1 MGLLRSCF
9 EITDKF
15 KLLTRITAKAVLRNP
30 CVADILLALR
40 TSGKHVSILLV
51 LFLDKRK
58 ICTVQIMRDEDA
70 SKKWQQ
76 ENGNFCGWVFL

>member
-1 MGLLRSCF
+1 MGLLHSCF

-30 CVADILLALR
+30 CIADILLALR
-40 TSGKHVSILLV
+40 TSSKHVSILLV
-51 LFLDKRK
+51 LFLDKQK

-70 SKKWQQ
+70 SEKWQQ
-76 ENGNFCGWVFL
+76 ENGDFCG